1 MDEEPVEGHEGA
13 TQRLSPRCPQCRG
26 GMDEGYLLDH
36 THVSAQTV
44 GEWVAGSPKLS
55 IWTGVKTRGRL
66 RYRITAYRCEQCG
79 FLASY
84 AVTPMGGGQ

>member
-26 GMDEGYLLDH
+26 AMEEGYLLDKFP
-36 THVSAQTV
+36 
-44 GEWVAGSPKLS
+44 GEWM
-55 IWTGVKTRGRL
+55 TGPRESAWIGPVLRGRL
-66 RYRITAYRCEQCG
+66 RYRVTAYRCEQCG

-84 AVTPMGGGQ
+84 AITPVGGQ